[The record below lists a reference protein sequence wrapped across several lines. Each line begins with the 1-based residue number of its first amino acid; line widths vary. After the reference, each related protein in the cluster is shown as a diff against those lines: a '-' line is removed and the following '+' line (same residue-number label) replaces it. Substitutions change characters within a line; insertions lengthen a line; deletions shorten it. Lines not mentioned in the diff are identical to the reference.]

1 MSDIIFL
8 AASYGTG
15 HIKVALAL
23 QSAISRENP
32 GVETKVIDFIELVDP
47 YLNEISQWVFIKILK
62 YYPSLWGRFF
72 KRTENV
78 DIGSFQHNLFNT
90 LGSSKLVD
98 LLKEENPKV
107 IVCTYPV
114 QVGVL
119 SRLKRLGI
127 TDIPIVSVVTDI
139 AVHSFWLHPYVDLY
153 IVANDM
159 AKDILISKG
168 VPTYKIADTGIPID
182 PKFAEPF
189 HKDSAYGLFG
199 LRKDIPVVSAMMG
212 GYGLESKLIEVIDAL
227 SEIDQPFQGIIVTG
241 RNERLK
247 KMLTEKVRGRDNIKV
262 FGYINNIRELIG
274 ISDILITKAGAVT
287 ISEALAMETPM
298 ILYGVIPGHEEE
310 NAQFLLKNE
319 AALVSYNKFELE
331 ENIKFLFTNKN
342 IVERIKSIERRLKR
356 PGSAID
362 GARLILNL
370 CGNSKPVLYTNKK

>member
-23 QSAISRENP
+23 QSAILRENP
-32 GVETKVIDFIELVDP
+32 RLETKVIDFIDLVDP
-47 YLNEISQWVFIKILK
+47 YLNEISQWIFVRILR

-72 KRTENV
+72 KKTENI
-78 DIGSFQHNLFNT
+78 DIDSFRHNIFNI

-107 IVCTYPV
+107 IVCTYPI

-119 SRLKRLGI
+119 SRLKRLGVI
-127 TDIPIVSVVTDI
+127 DIPIVSVVTDI

-168 VPTYKIADTGIPID
+168 VPPYKIADTGIPIE

-189 HKDSAYGLFG
+189 CRDSAYEIFG
-199 LRKDIPVVSAMMG
+199 LKRDIPVVSAMMG
-212 GYGLESKLIEVIDAL
+212 GYGLESKLIDVMNVL
-227 SEIDQPFQGIIVTG
+227 SEIDIPIQGIVVTG

-247 KMLTEKVRGRDNIKV
+247 RLLSERFKEKNNIKV
-262 FGYINNIRELIG
+262 FGYVDNNKELIG
-274 ISDILITKAGAVT
+274 VSDILITKAGAVT
-287 ISEALAMETPM
+287 ISEALAMETPV

-310 NAQFLLKNE
+310 NAQFLLKNN
-319 AALVSYNKFELE
+319 AALIAYDKLELKDK
-331 ENIKFLFTNKN
+331 IKYLFTNREV
-342 IVERIKSIERRLKR
+342 VERIKSIERRLKR
-356 PGSAID
+356 PSSAID
-362 GARLILNL
+362 GARLIL
-370 CGNSKPVLYTNKK
+370 KLYSNFKIRIS